1 MGRSDADLVLR
12 NARVVNVRTHEVV
25 TGDLAV
31 AGGAVV
37 GIGSYD
43 GRDEK
48 DVGGR
53 YVIPGFIDSHVHIE
67 SALVSPE
74 QFARLVVPRGTTTV
88 IADPHEIANVAGIE
102 GIRYMITAA
111 KDIPLDVLYMLPS
124 CVPATSFENAG
135 AILDAEAL
143 ATLID
148 EESVLGLGEV
158 MDYPAVVA
166 GDAGVLAKIALAAER
181 DKPVDGHSP
190 MLRGRGLTAYRAAGI
205 GTDHE
210 CSTVEEMSERL
221 RVGMRVLIR
230 EGSAA
235 RNLEALVEGVNR
247 DTARRCSF
255 CTDDKQAED
264 ILREG
269 HIDHI
274 VRRAVEHGLDPL
286 TAIQMATINAAE
298 CFSLDRKG
306 SLDPGFAADLVVVD
320 DLERF
325 HVREVYKG
333 GQLVAEDHR
342 AAFAVPGAD
351 ISSVSGSVHVAEL
364 DAESF
369 RLPLAGTSVNVIR
382 LNPGSLITEKE
393 IRTVAVDDEGYYAA
407 DETSAVSKLAV
418 VERHRA
424 TGNIGLG
431 LVEGYGV
438 AGGAVATTI
447 AHDSHNLIIIGDN
460 DRDMFE
466 AAAELI
472 RCSGGMTLAKGG
484 RILDTLPLPI
494 AGLMSDEPGEKIS
507 ERLAHLNRLAHAEL
521 RVNSAIDPFMSLSFL
536 ALPVIPAI
544 KLTDMGLFD
553 VSRFEFMNIEA
564 VADA

>member
-1 MGRSDADLVLR
+1 MGRRSADLILR
-12 NARVVNVRTHEVV
+12 NARIVNVRTHEVV
-25 TGDLAV
+25 EGDVAV
-31 AGGAVV
+31 AEGVVV
-37 GIGSYD
+37 GIGSYE
-43 GRDEK
+43 GRTER

-53 YVIPGFIDSHVHIE
+53 FVLPGLIDGHVHIE

-102 GIRYMITAA
+102 GIRYMIDAS
-111 KDIPLDVLYMLPS
+111 KDTPLDVLYMLPS

-143 ATLID
+143 SALID
-148 EESVLGLGEV
+148 DEAVLGLGEV

-166 GDAGVLAKIALAAER
+166 GDNGVLAKIALAASR
-181 DKPVDGHSP
+181 GKPVDGHSP

-210 CSTVEEMSERL
+210 CSTVEEMTDRL
-221 RVGMRVLIR
+221 RVGMRILIR

-235 RNLEALVEGVNR
+235 RNLEALLGGVSPH
-247 DTARRCSF
+247 TAGRCAF

-264 ILREG
+264 ILKEG

-274 VRRAVEHGLDPL
+274 VRRAVGHGLDPI
-286 TAIQMATINAAE
+286 TAVQMATINAAE
-298 CFSLDRKG
+298 CFGLPGKG

-325 HVREVYKG
+325 HVREVYKDG
-333 GQLVAEDHR
+333 RLVAENHHAGFTVTR
-342 AAFAVPGAD
+342 PD
-351 ISSVSGSVHVAEL
+351 ITAVSGSVNAAEL
-364 DAESF
+364 HEASL
-369 RLPLAGTSVNVIR
+369 RLHLEGPSVNVIR
-382 LNPGSLITEKE
+382 LTPGSLITEKAV
-393 IRTVAVDDEGYYAA
+393 RTVALDTDGYYAA
-407 DETSAVSKLAV
+407 AETPAISKLAV
-418 VERHRA
+418 IERHHA
-424 TGNIGLG
+424 TGNVGLG

-438 AGGAVATTI
+438 TGGAVATTI
-447 AHDSHNLIIIGDN
+447 AHDSHNVIVIGDN
-460 DRDMFE
+460 DRDMLT

-484 RILDTLPLPI
+484 DILDTLPLPI
-494 AGLMSDEPGEKIS
+494 AGLMSNEPADEIS
-507 ERLAHLNRLAHAEL
+507 ERLSRLNRLAHEELGVNAE
-521 RVNSAIDPFMSLSFL
+521 IDPFMSLSFL
-536 ALPVIPAI
+536 ALPVIPDI

-553 VSRFEFMNIEA
+553 VSRFEFMDIEA
-564 VADA
+564 R